1 MFSPFELK
9 NMMDESSLEIFESQ
23 SHLLD
28 PETRLQLQKQRQYL
42 EWQNSMEE
50 SGPMRSCLER
60 TDSAGSGSEAT
71 DVAVLRQELR
81 ALKAERE
88 AAAQRMNEM
97 CHQVQDKKRQLF
109 SAIQEREQ
117 LKERVRQGE
126 AKLKEYQEVMHCRL
140 CHTAVRNCVVL
151 PCLHFLY
158 CDGCFKKHCTASPTC
173 PACSTP
179 VTGFQTLI
187 LMR

>member
-140 CHTAVRNCVVL
+140 CHTVRHKRMPDFQPTDRHIL
-151 PCLHFLY
+151 SQSHFAFLMHHAASIYEASRLHR
-158 CDGCFKKHCTASPTC
+158 K
-173 PACSTP
+173 
-179 VTGFQTLI
+179 TLFPW
-187 LMR
+187 L